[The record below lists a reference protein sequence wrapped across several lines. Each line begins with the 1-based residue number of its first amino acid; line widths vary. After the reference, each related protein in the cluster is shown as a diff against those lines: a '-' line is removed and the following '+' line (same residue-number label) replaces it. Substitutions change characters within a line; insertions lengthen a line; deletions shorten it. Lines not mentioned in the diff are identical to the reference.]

1 MCPAIPTTSMSPRTT
16 TEENISQ
23 TTTRIETTPR
33 STTIE
38 TTREPTTET
47 APTSASAT
55 ASVEI
60 TSVPTGGLREEAEN
74 QIAELNE
81 ILNEVDTNSTLAF
94 HPITIL
100 IIRIIIIYKTL
111 SGRHQLHPRC
121 PPGGAPGHPGRSLW
135 LSWQPGGRQRQKR
148 PQLLPA

>member
-23 TTTRIETTPR
+23 TTTRIETTLR

-47 APTSASAT
+47 APTSAT
-55 ASVEI
+55 TFVEI
-60 TSVPTGGLREEAEN
+60 TSAPTGGLREEAEN

-81 ILNEVDTNSTLAF
+81 ILNEVDTSSILAF
-94 HPITIL
+94 HPITII
-100 IIRIIIIYKTL
+100 IIRIIILIRLTPTPPSLPTWRSSWPSWTVSLALLATWREATSEAPSTAPCL
-111 SGRHQLHPRC
+111 SV
-121 PPGGAPGHPGRSLW
+121 
-135 LSWQPGGRQRQKR
+135 
-148 PQLLPA
+148 

>member
-1 MCPAIPTTSMSPRTT
+1 MSPRTT
-16 TEENISQ
+16 TEEIISQ

-38 TTREPTTET
+38 TTSLPSTATEPTTETST

-55 ASVEI
+55 TSVEI

-81 ILNEVDTNSTLAF
+81 ILNEVDTNST
-94 HPITIL
+94 H
-100 IIRIIIIYKTL
+100 
-111 SGRHQLHPRC
+111 
-121 PPGGAPGHPGRSLW
+121 
-135 LSWQPGGRQRQKR
+135 
-148 PQLLPA
+148 